1 MIDLDSIDIYGNQ
14 SFADLLERIDKNST
28 RKAEKIEEL
37 IDELSD
43 MIDSVNDATI
53 LVPLVK
59 EYLEI
64 DVQNDEKLV
73 KVATIVQRL
82 VTSGMR
88 NAEELDS
95 MGGGGKISDEE
106 KKQLQDLAKE
116 IREDKNSKNKT
127 KSSNANEDSSKID
140 QEIKALE
147 QKAESAKEQ
156 VKQSRKSDNQ

>member
-1 MIDLDSIDIYGNQ
+1 MIDLDNIDIYGDQ
-14 SFADLLERIDKNST
+14 SFADLLERIDTNST

-73 KVATIVQRL
+73 KVATIIQRL

-95 MGGGGKISDEE
+95 MGGGGSISDKE
-106 KKQLQDLAKE
+106 KDQLRDLAKE
-116 IREDKNSKNKT
+116 IRESEKSKNQAA
-127 KSSNANEDSSKID
+127 SSTSGEDSSKID

-147 QKAESAKEQ
+147 QKAEGAKEQ
-156 VKQSRKSDNQ
+156 VRQNRKRNQ